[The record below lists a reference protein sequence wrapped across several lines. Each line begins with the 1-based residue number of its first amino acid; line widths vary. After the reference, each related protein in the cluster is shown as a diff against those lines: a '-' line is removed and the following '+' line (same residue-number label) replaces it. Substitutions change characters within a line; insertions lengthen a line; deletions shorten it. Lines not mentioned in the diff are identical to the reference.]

1 MKRMTLF
8 EANSF
13 LHDPVRYRDYLV
25 RTVASST
32 AIETGESVK
41 AIKKR
46 LTRFLDEG
54 APPLKLRR

>member
-1 MKRMTLF
+1 MKRMSLL

-32 AIETGESVK
+32 AITESP
-41 AIKKR
+41 ASCSTHAGS
-46 LTRFLDEG
+46 TRFITSF
-54 APPLKLRR
+54 